1 MRKPL
6 GIKEA
11 AALIGVSR
19 VTLRKWDKDGILKA
33 SYTNGGHR
41 RYRLNDLLEFC
52 GDDENEKILSDE
64 VDSNGTAERVL
75 EGVNDVLIAEL
86 QDKVEKLTHENEA
99 LMMAKRGVEEV
110 NKVLTERLQKATE
123 VYNKQKEQILRLKE
137 ELKKAQAK

>member
-1 MRKPL
+1 MRTPL

-64 VDSNGTAERVL
+64 VDSSSSAERIL
-75 EGVNDVLIAEL
+75 EGTNDVYIAEL
-86 QDKVEKLTHENEA
+86 QGKLTELAKENEA
-99 LMMAKRGVEEV
+99 LMMAKSGLEEV

-123 VYNKQKEQILRLKE
+123 VYNKQKAQIASLKE
-137 ELKKAQAK
+137 ELQKYKS

>member
-64 VDSNGTAERVL
+64 VDSSSSAERIL
-75 EGVNDVLIAEL
+75 EGTNDVYIAEL
-86 QDKVEKLTHENEA
+86 QGKLTELAKENEA
-99 LMMAKRGVEEV
+99 LMMAKSGLEEV

-123 VYNKQKEQILRLKE
+123 VYNKQKAQIASLKE
-137 ELKKAQAK
+137 ELQKYKS